1 MGTPR
6 GEPPSAPCLRPLNP
20 AAQPVVQSIS
30 VLCGRG
36 GQMECAVLSVSAG
49 TCFVGRSRSLGG
61 VCVVRVVRWRSAPF
75 SAASERTFAGRSQH
89 VTVVLVDRSEE
100 HGGGSQGGSVR
111 PPRVWAKAGSRRRR
125 CVSAMRTQAPA
136 SSRVCRSRGA
146 HPSVARAAYRT
157 WCCPC
162 SQEMPRACGTLT
174 GADEVLGRRPA
185 AGKPV
190 RFHGADASSRCGSRS
205 CFFLR
210 VLFRGLEGASSPCLR
225 GTQQR
230 VKRPGLVERLWS
242 DEAPSTSLPPSPPL
256 SRGTWEFTRLHGGSA
271 C

>member
-1 MGTPR
+1 
-6 GEPPSAPCLRPLNP
+6 
-20 AAQPVVQSIS
+20 
-30 VLCGRG
+30 
-36 GQMECAVLSVSAG
+36 MECTVLSVSAG

-75 SAASERTFAGRSQH
+75 SAASGRTFAGGSQH
-89 VTVVLVDRSEE
+89 VTVILADCSEE

-111 PPRVWAKAGSRRRR
+111 PPRVWAKVGSRRRR

-136 SSRVCRSRGA
+136 SSRVCRARGA

-162 SQEMPRACGTLT
+162 SQETPRACGTLT
-174 GADEVLGRRPA
+174 GADEVLGRGPA

-190 RFHGADASSRCGSRS
+190 RFHGADASSHRGSRS

-210 VLFRGLEGASSPCLR
+210 VLFRGLEGASSPCRR

-230 VKRPGLVERLWS
+230 VRRPGLVERLWS